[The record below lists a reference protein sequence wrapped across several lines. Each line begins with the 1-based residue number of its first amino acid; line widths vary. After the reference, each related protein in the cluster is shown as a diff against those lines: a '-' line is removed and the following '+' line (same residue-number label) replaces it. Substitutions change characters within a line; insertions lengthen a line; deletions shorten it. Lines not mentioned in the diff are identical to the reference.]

1 MEKSIRDVV
10 LPTWRALAGTTSQ
23 DLLGAVM
30 SDPVLFCRQHCMYD
44 IVAGEVV
51 YPTTTQEAWLK
62 ILGEARK
69 SSSPFQQGEY
79 RFLYGDYGTAQRVY
93 YAARKQLPSVSS
105 MVAVEGGLVVA
116 DSVVAL
122 LRAVTPH
129 AADCAKNTATFLIE
143 SVNLVRAVERL
154 AHKTA
159 NYVEVLTNSALRDA
173 ERERNK

>member
-1 MEKSIRDVV
+1 MEKSVRDVV

-30 SDPVLFCRQHCMYD
+30 SDPVLFCRQQCMYD

-51 YPTTTQEAWLK
+51 YPTTTQKAWLK
-62 ILGEARK
+62 ILGESRR
-69 SSSPFQQGEY
+69 SSSPFQQGEH
-79 RFLYGDYGTAQRVY
+79 RFLYGDYETAQRVY
-93 YAARKQLPSVSS
+93 YAARKQLPSVSA

-129 AADCAKNTATFLIE
+129 AADCAKNTATLLIE
-143 SVNLVRAVERL
+143 SVNAVRAVESL
-154 AHKTA
+154 AHKA
-159 NYVEVLTNSALRDA
+159 SNYVEVLTNLSLREL
-173 ERERNK
+173 ERTK